1 MSNRHQPRLPPAQ
14 APNGD
19 LADGDL
25 ELVSEEIPEL
35 SDGQA
40 LVRTQLLSLDPT
52 NRIWMS
58 DIRGYMPPVP
68 IDAVMRGIGVG
79 EVIESRRDDMPV
91 GATVSGFVGWQEL
104 VLADDSLLEAPLS
117 GPARPAAGAALGLPR
132 RPRPHRDHRLHRDRQ
147 RRPQGGRDDRD
158 LGGLRR
164 RRLDRRPDRRRGGAR
179 VVGIA
184 GGPEKC
190 AHAVEKL
197 GYDVCVDHRA
207 DDWREQLDAATPDG
221 IDVDFENVG
230 GPIMDHILGRLNIGA
245 RVSLC
250 GMIAEYN
257 TYNEGG
263 EHSGGLTNIGQL
275 IMQRATIQGFL
286 VLDYADRFE
295 EAINHLAGMLGAGKL
310 QLRRDD
316 RRGRHRGRPPRPRPA
331 LLRREHG
338 QAPGPRQRLSR
349 GALAESALTRVI
361 DGFARTRRSGESS
374 GRQARQAQGDAELEL
389 ALGHG
394 VAEQLLG
401 AVDAVGD
408 GVGVDAEAARGARRS
423 WRPRRGRRARVE
435 ARRTVA
441 SSPAASGPSSR
452 AAKRRADSTSSTI
465 SASSASS
472 GRRRGRRRASP
483 RSWTTRRAAA
493 PRGG

>member
-1 MSNRHQPRLPPAQ
+1 MPATHTNHAFRLRKR
-14 APNGD
+14 PNGD

-35 SDGQA
+35 ADGQA

-68 IDAVMRGIGVG
+68 LDAVMRGLGVG
-79 EVIESRRDDMPV
+79 EVIESKREDMPV

-117 GPARPAAGAALGLPR
+117 VLPDPLPAPLSTFLGALG
-132 RPRPHRDHRLHRDRQ
+132 HTGITAYIGIDNA
-147 RRPQGGRDDRD
+147 D
-158 LGGLRR
+158 LKEGETIVISAACGAV
-164 RRLDRRPDRRRGGAR
+164 GSIAGQIAAEKGAR
-179 VVGIA
+179 VVGVA

-221 IDVDFENVG
+221 VDVDFENVG

-295 EAINHLAGMLGAGKL
+295 EAIAHLAGMLGAGKL
-310 QLRRDD
+310 NYDETIVD
-316 RRGRHRGRPPRPRPA
+316 GGIEA
-331 LLRREHG
+331 
-338 QAPGPRQRLSR
+338 AP
-349 GALAESALTRVI
+349 GALAQLFSGANMGKLLVRVS
-361 DGFARTRRSGESS
+361 D
-374 GRQARQAQGDAELEL
+374 
-389 ALGHG
+389 
-394 VAEQLLG
+394 
-401 AVDAVGD
+401 
-408 GVGVDAEAARGARRS
+408 
-423 WRPRRGRRARVE
+423 
-435 ARRTVA
+435 
-441 SSPAASGPSSR
+441 
-452 AAKRRADSTSSTI
+452 
-465 SASSASS
+465 
-472 GRRRGRRRASP
+472 
-483 RSWTTRRAAA
+483 
-493 PRGG
+493 